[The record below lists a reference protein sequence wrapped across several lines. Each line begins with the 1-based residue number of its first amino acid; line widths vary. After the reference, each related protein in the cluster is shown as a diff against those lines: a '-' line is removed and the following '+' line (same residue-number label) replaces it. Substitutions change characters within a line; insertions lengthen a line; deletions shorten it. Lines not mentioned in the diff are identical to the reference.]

1 MKQKHHKAEQ
11 IVSLLRQV
19 EAKMAGGQ
27 SVEAVCK
34 TLGMS
39 PATYYRWQKSYGAMP
54 MDQVKRLKHLEQEN
68 RRLKQLVADLT
79 LDKAILNEALR
90 GNG

>member
-1 MKQKHHKAEQ
+1 MKQKHHSAEQ
-11 IVSLLRQV
+11 IVGLLRQV

-34 TLGMS
+34 TLGLS

-79 LDKAILNEALR
+79 LDKAILAEASR
-90 GNG
+90 GNS